1 MTAGGRLNRHEWFWY
16 VGILLVAVLSLAIGY
31 YVGLIAAGTFWAVAV
46 LILLA
51 LRPY

>member
-1 MTAGGRLNRHEWFWY
+1 MSRHEWIWY
-16 VGILLVAVLSLAIGY
+16 GAILLVAVLSLAIGY
-31 YVGLIAAGTFWAVAV
+31 YVGIIAAAFFWAVAV

>member
-1 MTAGGRLNRHEWFWY
+1 MTIGGRLSRHEWFWY
-16 VGILLVAVLSLAIGY
+16 AGILLVAVLSLTIGY
-31 YVGLIAAGTFWAVAV
+31 YIGIIAAVMFWAIAV

>member
-1 MTAGGRLNRHEWFWY
+1 VSRHEWFWY
-16 VGILLVAVLSLAIGY
+16 AAILLVAVLSLAIGY
-31 YVGLIAAGTFWAVAV
+31 YIGIIAAVTFWVVAV

>member
-1 MTAGGRLNRHEWFWY
+1 LSRYEWFWY
-16 VGILLVAVLSLAIGY
+16 AGILSVAVLTLAIGY
-31 YVGLIAAGTFWAVAV
+31 YVGIIAAVFFWVVSV